1 MHQNSIKHF
10 SNNGYVWCHPER
22 VSGSTRRDS
31 SSTADTDSHQDDTV
45 DDDVLCIYRDVIYV
59 LISAMN
65 STENKIYIE
74 A

>member
-1 MHQNSIKHF
+1 MQQLSIKHF
-10 SNNGYVWCHPER
+10 SNNSHVWCHPER

-31 SSTADTDSHQDDTV
+31 SSTADPDSHQDDTV
-45 DDDVLCIYRDVIYV
+45 DDDDLCILRDGIYG